1 MVKTTGI
8 LLALTLA
15 TTARAQGVTAS
26 IATYGTF
33 GLGDLDGDLPTS
45 AELRLTI
52 PISEKQ
58 AIEPFVTVRP
68 FHKGP
73 GSAFE
78 GLYGAQILRRV
89 GPTLADRNGYVFATY
104 GAAGLRCGALLRVA
118 VLSRSATGTGTR
130 RDVRRAQTRPPRG
143 PGAPL
148 TAILTASLPAAE
160 NRSAADEA
168 STRARVKPC

>member
-1 MVKTTGI
+1 MVKTTATF
-8 LLALTLA
+8 LLAVTLA
-15 TTARAQGVTAS
+15 ATARAQGVTAS

-68 FHKGP
+68 FHKGL

-89 GPTLADRNGYVFATY
+89 GPPLADRKGYVFATY
-104 GAAGLRCGALLRVA
+104 GAAGSYPLNATDNGVFGLVGLGLHHRVTKRVA
-118 VLSRSATGTGTR
+118 VRPEVQLVTFYVVPIGARFSVGLS
-130 RDVRRAQTRPPRG
+130 VHRG
-143 PGAPL
+143 
-148 TAILTASLPAAE
+148 E
-160 NRSAADEA
+160 
-168 STRARVKPC
+168 

>member
-89 GPTLADRNGYVFATY
+89 GPPLADRNGYVFATY
-104 GAAGLRCGALLRVA
+104 GAASSYPLNATDNGVFGLFGLGLHHRVTKHVA
-118 VLSRSATGTGTR
+118 VRPEVQLVTFYVVPIGARFSVGLS
-130 RDVRRAQTRPPRG
+130 VHRG
-143 PGAPL
+143 
-148 TAILTASLPAAE
+148 E
-160 NRSAADEA
+160 
-168 STRARVKPC
+168 